1 MKKKGKIDQ
10 NPKSASKSPFLAAV
24 EGLQAQVAEIGGTVK
39 LLQEK
44 VDRSQ
49 LEQPADH
56 TQQQVR
62 SERGNKS
69 FRKRAQEKQMKP
81 GCESCKSKS
90 IGDQCKHCW
99 SCGGDNH
106 ISRHCSKNPRNQ
118 KGNYRGLQPRDRE

>member
-1 MKKKGKIDQ
+1 MRDSKLRLLKLEGLSNFYKKK
-10 NPKSASKSPFLAAV
+10 LAEV
-24 EGLQAQVAEIGGTVK
+24 NWNNSE
-39 LLQEK
+39 
-44 VDRSQ
+44 
-49 LEQPADH
+49 
-56 TQQQVR
+56 QVR

-106 ISRHCSKNPRNQ
+106 ISYHYSRNPRNQ
-118 KGNYRGLQPRDRE
+118 KGNYGGLQPWDRE